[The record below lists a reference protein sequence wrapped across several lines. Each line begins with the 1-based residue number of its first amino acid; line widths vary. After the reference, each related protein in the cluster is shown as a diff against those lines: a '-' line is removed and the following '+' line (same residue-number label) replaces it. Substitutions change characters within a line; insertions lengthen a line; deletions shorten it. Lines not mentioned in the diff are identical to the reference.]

1 MKFKLSYHYRW
12 FNTYSSFPFLS
23 FLKEVYSTMLS
34 QLWINVWDC
43 NLSNALYGSTMG
55 RKSWCSCWGATLRS
69 VKYLLWACSASV
81 PLYSLCWK
89 DSKVLTGN
97 ESSNFWWIFSIVQM
111 IDPKM
116 SSPRP
121 VSWTAWRRPLIFL
134 TWDSCLFGI
143 GMSVEINLYS
153 YLVTCINSLSG
164 GNSVMHKMPWIRK
177 ITSCLL
183 LDISSNLQRWYVS
196 GFVYGTISSL
206 SIYRPSSVDYS
217 VF

>member
-1 MKFKLSYHYRW
+1 
-12 FNTYSSFPFLS
+12 
-23 FLKEVYSTMLS
+23 
-34 QLWINVWDC
+34 
-43 NLSNALYGSTMG
+43 MG
-55 RKSWCSCWGATLRS
+55 RKGWCSCWGVTLQS

-81 PLYSLCWK
+81 PSYSPCWK

-97 ESSNFWWIFSIVQM
+97 ESSNFWWIFSIIRM

-164 GNSVMHKMPWIRK
+164 GNSVAHKMPWIRK

-183 LDISSNLQRWYVS
+183 LDISSNLQRRYVS

-206 SIYRPSSVDYS
+206 SIYRLSSVDYS